1 MMNTQAAGAQDLV
14 EVRKCA
20 VFCLGMGT
28 VAANTCGVLVALQG
42 TCCAAMVWHLLPG
55 KTRYNRITLQF
66 LLGTPVKKNVFHI

>member
-28 VAANTCGVLVALQG
+28 VAANTCGVLVALQAHAVQPWSG
-42 TCCAAMVWHLLPG
+42 TCCLEKLG
-55 KTRYNRITLQF
+55 ITELHF
-66 LLGTPVKKNVFHI
+66 NSY